1 MPRKKANEATV
12 APPPDS
18 TVSPAVNKTRKKTA
32 TASATQVNT
41 HSTATKPAAARR
53 KAAPKS
59 IAAEPSNASIA
70 SLAEAVH
77 NPPALDTR
85 SIEELAYHS
94 WLERGCPMGSPDE
107 DWYRAEQKLK
117 SLSAAAGR

>member
-18 TVSPAVNKTRKKTA
+18 TASPAVNKSRKKSA
-32 TASATQVNT
+32 TASVTPAAT
-41 HSTATKPAAARR
+41 HSAATKPAAARR

-77 NPPALDTR
+77 NPPFADAR

-107 DWYRAEQKLK
+107 DWYRAEEKLK
-117 SLSAAAGR
+117 SLYATAGN